1 MDVDPPSTSSAPKP
15 VTQDPVPEGEVY
27 LRLLIVHHFL
37 ASPSIYDKAGELVHE
52 TVDKMQ
58 AWNRRSMD
66 PVAAE
71 VWYAVERA
79 YELGDELA
87 NARP

>member
-1 MDVDPPSTSSAPKP
+1 MDVDTPTTTPPPKP
-15 VTQDPVPEGEVY
+15 ITQDPVPEAEVY
-27 LRLLIVHHFL
+27 LRLLIIHHFL
-37 ASPSIYDKAGELVHE
+37 ASPETYQKAGELVHE
-52 TVDKMQ
+52 TIDKMQ

-66 PVAAE
+66 PVAAK